1 MILASAARC
10 ASRYAAFAA
19 LAIATLALFALG
31 AYEASLHSPWIL
43 PLPLAA
49 LAALGLGVAKE
60 GRSLAG
66 FDAPGSS
73 ALRLAAG
80 DGAAVFVASL
90 VTYALSVELGLG
102 PLVASALVGLLA
114 ALVAGRF
121 APAIYCGSFVGMAC
135 PLAYSGYPCLAL
147 SGAVAGLLYAASG
160 AAFVGYGGKL
170 GTVAFVGSLVS
181 AYIRSVKLHAAPVP
195 DWELGWLVM
204 LYAVAAALATYY
216 LSVRRGRGPVMA
228 SATVGL
234 AAAIL
239 LPALYGELGSTL
251 AITAF
256 CASFVG
262 MSSAERLPGARWTA
276 LAGLACGSMFMFTTP
291 WLGGAGG
298 KLGTIAFGS
307 AIAVS
312 SMARLALKRRA
323 DPRRPPA

>member
-1 MILASAARC
+1 MRTASALRSAP
-10 ASRYAAFAA
+10 RYAAFAA
-19 LAIATLALFALG
+19 LAIAALALFALG
-31 AYEASLHSPWIL
+31 AYEASRHSPWIL

-60 GRSLAG
+60 GRSLAAC
-66 FDAPGSS
+66 DALGSS
-73 ALRLAAG
+73 SLRLAAG
-80 DGAAVFVASL
+80 DGAAVFAASL

-102 PLVASALVGLLA
+102 PLAASALVGLLA
-114 ALVAGRF
+114 ALVAGRY
-121 APAIYCGSFVGMAC
+121 AAAIYCGSFVGMAC

-160 AAFVGYGGKL
+160 AAFAGYGGKL
-170 GTVAFVGSLVS
+170 GTVAFVGSLAS

-239 LPALYGELGSTL
+239 LPALYGGVGSTL

-276 LAGLACGSMFMFTTP
+276 LAGLVCGAMFMFTTP

-312 SMARLALKRRA
+312 FMARPSLKRRA
-323 DPRRPPA
+323 AP